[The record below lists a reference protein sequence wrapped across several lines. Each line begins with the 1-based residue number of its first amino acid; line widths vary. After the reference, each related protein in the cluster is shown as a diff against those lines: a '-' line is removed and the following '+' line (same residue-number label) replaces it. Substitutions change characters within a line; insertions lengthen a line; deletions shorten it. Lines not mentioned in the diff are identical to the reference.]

1 MRNKVREERKIVVWG
16 KFGHIRIIWHKIKT
30 IIYPREV
37 RVRTLTDSDTF
48 RVVHDKLEKSDGRLL
63 LSNPAVTENNSPITT
78 LFKSNSITEVAHYWT
93 RMVCACPI
101 LGLFTQ
107 IAPLYIQRV
116 LFSSILLATPF
127 AGSDGD
133 KLAHSIKKDEFQ
145 RVPTVHEHP

>member
-1 MRNKVREERKIVVWG
+1 
-16 KFGHIRIIWHKIKT
+16 
-30 IIYPREV
+30 
-37 RVRTLTDSDTF
+37 
-48 RVVHDKLEKSDGRLL
+48 
-63 LSNPAVTENNSPITT
+63 
-78 LFKSNSITEVAHYWT
+78 
-93 RMVCACPI
+93 MVCACPI